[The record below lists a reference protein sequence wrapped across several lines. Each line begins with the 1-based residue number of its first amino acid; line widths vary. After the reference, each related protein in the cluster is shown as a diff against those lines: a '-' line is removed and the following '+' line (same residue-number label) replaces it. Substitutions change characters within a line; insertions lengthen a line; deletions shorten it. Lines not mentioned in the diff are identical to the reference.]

1 MSSIAYVGLD
11 VHKTTIAVAVAEGG
25 RSGEVRQL
33 GIYVNRA
40 DVLRKMV
47 KRLARGGSQLSFCYE
62 AGSCGYGLHQFL
74 RRPSKHNRGE
84 ARRRSKSV
92 MGGAMAFKVGDV
104 VRLKFGGTL
113 MTVSKLFKS
122 PEGREMV
129 QCTWF
134 DNKPREHRAAFVI
147 NSLEAAEQATL
158 RTMQG
163 ARLTD

>member
-1 MSSIAYVGLD
+1 
-11 VHKTTIAVAVAEGG
+11 
-25 RSGEVRQL
+25 
-33 GIYVNRA
+33 
-40 DVLRKMV
+40 
-47 KRLARGGSQLSFCYE
+47 
-62 AGSCGYGLHQFL
+62 
-74 RRPSKHNRGE
+74 
-84 ARRRSKSV
+84 

-134 DNKPREHRAAFVI
+134 DKKPREQRAAFVI
-147 NSLEAAEQATL
+147 DSLEAAEQATL